1 MDMLDVLGLF
11 FLMSLLALLPS
22 SSVALVVA
30 RASIGGFRQ
39 GAAVAL
45 GIVLGDL
52 VFVVLAVSGM
62 AALANT
68 LGGAFLLLK
77 YMAALYLVWLGIGL
91 IRGKA
96 VMTMPEGGTGKS
108 LLASL
113 LSGLAITLGDIKAIF
128 FMPASSP
135 CLLI

>member
-11 FLMSLLALLPS
+11 FLMSLLVLLPS

-52 VFVVLAVSGM
+52 VFV
-62 AALANT
+62 
-68 LGGAFLLLK
+68 
-77 YMAALYLVWLGIGL
+77 ALYVA
-91 IRGKA
+91 RR
-96 VMTMPEGGTGKS
+96 S
-108 LLASL
+108 
-113 LSGLAITLGDIKAIF
+113 
-128 FMPASSP
+128 
-135 CLLI
+135 